1 MIAVHRRF
9 LTITV
14 ALAVA
19 ACGSTVPTSSPVP
32 IVVPPEI
39 PVTVATTTPTLTPTD
54 TPATLTIIS
63 GTPEFGLADRPL
75 IRVQVL
81 PSLSNV
87 EPGVVGPGE
96 KVHIEGVGGYLELR
110 SLDNSVTGS
119 IETPTIFALFFDDE
133 LIGAIGCAGRSCRG
147 TLTVPQ
153 ETAPGRHEIS
163 VDGGSSLSLTVVE
176 ATPAFG
182 FKGTEAPV
190 FFGLRISSFPSED
203 VIPVRYTC
211 DGEDV
216 SPGLSWTTV
225 PPGTETFL
233 IVVDDPDAPVGTWT
247 HWVVFNIPGDSL
259 GLDENQPKSS
269 ELPNGGVQGRNS
281 WGDVGYGGPCPP
293 KSSTHGY
300 RFFLYAVDTSFD
312 LPPGASRSQVSDAL
326 AGHIVAE
333 HWITRTYGR

>member
-1 MIAVHRRF
+1 MP
-9 LTITV
+9 ITMV
-14 ALAVA
+14 LLLA
-19 ACGSTVPTSSPVP
+19 ACGGTVPTSTPVSVAVPAATPVP
-32 IVVPPEI
+32 M
-39 PVTVATTTPTLTPTD
+39 ATATPTLTPTD
-54 TPATLTIIS
+54 TPTTLTIIS

-75 IRVQVL
+75 VRVKVP
-81 PSLSNV
+81 PSLSKI
-87 EPGVVGPGE
+87 EPGEAAPGE
-96 KVHIEGVGGYLELR
+96 KIQIEGVGGYLELR
-110 SLDNSVTGS
+110 GLANSVTGS

-133 LIGAIGCAGRSCRG
+133 PIGAIGCAGRSCRG
-147 TLTVPQ
+147 TLTVPG
-153 ETAPGRHEIS
+153 EAAPGRHEIS
-163 VDGGSSLSLTVVE
+163 VDGGSSLSLTVVD

-190 FFGLRISSFPSED
+190 FFGLCISSFPSED

-233 IVVDDPDAPVGTWT
+233 IVVDDPDAPVGSWT

-269 ELPNGGVQGRNS
+269 ELPDGGVQGRNS

-293 KSSTHGY
+293 KGSTHGY

-312 LPPGASRSQVSDAL
+312 LPPGASR
-326 AGHIVAE
+326 
-333 HWITRTYGR
+333 